1 MPSRRA
7 GMGTLVRYGSGVLG
21 TQGIAYVT
29 KNIDS
34 VAIGLLWGP
43 AALGLYNRAYQ
54 LLMAPIVQLL
64 APMTRVALPVLSRLQ
79 DDGARFMAFLRRG
92 QLIGSL
98 IAGTIYALTI
108 GLAHPLVLLVF
119 GEDWIQLVPIF
130 QALGVG
136 GIFRALNQVAYWA
149 YLALGLS
156 VQQFRY
162 YLVSQPIIVLCL
174 LAGLPWGPLGVAVG
188 HSIAYALN
196 WFAALWWCGRITQ
209 LNFRPLVK
217 DALRTTATIAL
228 PITLLG
234 LGISAMIPNPLMA
247 IGTGLAATAAWGAV
261 AYLVF
266 PSTRRD
272 VHDLTDVLKRVRRSD
287 RKKGI

>member
-1 MPSRRA
+1 
-7 GMGTLVRYGSGVLG
+7 MGTLIRYGSGVLG

-79 DDGARFMAFLRRG
+79 DDRTRFMAFLRRG
-92 QLIGSL
+92 QLVGSL
-98 IAGTIYALTI
+98 IAGTIYALAI
-108 GLAHPLVLLVF
+108 GLAHPLVVLVF
-119 GEDWIQLVPIF
+119 GEEWIQLVPIF

-149 YLALGLS
+149 YLSLGLS

-188 HSIAYALN
+188 HSVAYALN
-196 WFAALWWCGRITQ
+196 WFAALWWCGRITRLSFQ
-209 LNFRPLVK
+209 PLVK

-228 PITLLG
+228 PITV
-234 LGISAMIPNPLMA
+234 LGIGVSALISNPLIA
-247 IGTGLAATAAWGAV
+247 VGAGLAAAAVWGTI
-261 AYLVF
+261 AYLAF
-266 PSTRRD
+266 PPTRRD
-272 VHDLTDVLKRVRRSD
+272 VHDLMDVVKRVRRSD
-287 RKKGI
+287 RKKGN